1 MNLATNTIYKRSALG
16 NNVGVSVIL
25 LGAYFKGAPEL
36 GQADL
41 LGGNEAISNLPSTVE
56 RTRQAVNQQ

>member
-1 MNLATNTIYKRSALG
+1 MNLATNTIYNRSALG

-25 LGAYFKGAPEL
+25 LGAFFKGAPEF
-36 GQADL
+36 GQANL
-41 LGGNEAISNLPSTVE
+41 PGGKEAISNLPNTVE